1 MHKTII
7 AILTTTFLFA
17 GLKVVSLDSQTGIE
31 EEIQLYENTYAL
43 IIGIDNYSN
52 LDFNWQ
58 LQYAVKDAKGVAKSM
73 RDNFE
78 FNDIIELY
86 NERATKN
93 NILQALSNFIT
104 TKKDDGIFIFFAGHG
119 HTESTLDGD
128 LGYIIPHDGS
138 MNKIEMYKNISM
150 NELKDFL
157 KPILAKHVF
166 VVVDACYSGTLLTTR
181 GVQEKPE
188 PDLGYLRE
196 ITKGRVRQVLT
207 AGGKGQQVLDGG
219 PGGHSVFTGYF
230 LQFLENA
237 SNYITASQLGYK
249 LPEEVF
255 KAARD
260 RNHNQ
265 SPVFGN
271 LLGEGDFVFITK
283 KSQSSQRTPSRR
295 GSSTSGF
302 GSYYITSNPEG
313 ARVWID
319 DTEITGIT
327 PLEVDNQSAGEH
339 TIYVEKG
346 NYSAETIAFL
356 EPDDLVKINLPLNL
370 GRGKLK
376 ISSTPFEAKVY
387 IDGVLKGETPMMV
400 KDLMAGEHIL
410 KLIKKGYSEL
420 TKMVFVKSN
429 QLITEN
435 ISLGQKAELMIASLP
450 TRAQI
455 YINGDLFGTTPKNAT
470 LNTGKYNIVIKREDY
485 YDKEI
490 TVDLGS
496 GDNEELNLDL
506 DHHLGSLFVYS
517 DPPEADIFLD
527 GDMAGKTP
535 LKVTDLNTG
544 KHNIKI
550 MKSGYYTTTETVTV
564 KVDKITNYDLNL
576 MSHAS
581 VKAQLKKIKGKKS
594 FWLVSGLV
602 FTGAG
607 AYYKMSSD
615 KHFTEYGTA
624 TNNAKAL
631 HELIEIENQIYTTSF
646 GLGGACFLR
655 AFTLNSQEKTLKQKW
670 Q

>member
-1 MHKTII
+1 MYKTII
-7 AILTTTFLFA
+7 AILATTFLFA
-17 GLKVVSLDSQTGIE
+17 GLEVVSRDSHTGIE
-31 EEIQLYENTYAL
+31 DEIQLYENTYAL

-58 LQYAVKDAKGVAKSM
+58 LQYAVQDAKGVTKSM

-86 NERATKN
+86 NEQATK
-93 NILQALSNFIT
+93 SNFQQAISNFRKT
-104 TKKDDGIFIFFAGHG
+104 GKEDGIFIFFAGHG
-119 HTESTLDGD
+119 HTESTPDGD

-138 MNKIEMYKNISM
+138 MNEIEMYKNISM

-157 KPILAKHVF
+157 KPISAKHVF

-196 ITKGRVRQVLT
+196 ITRGRVRQVLT

-271 LLGEGDFVFITK
+271 LLGEGDFVFISK
-283 KSQSSQRTPSRR
+283 QSQSTQSTSPHR

-302 GSYYITSNPEG
+302 GSYYITSDPDG
-313 ARVWID
+313 AQVWID
-319 DTEITGIT
+319 DTEIAGIT

-356 EPDDLVKINLPLNL
+356 EPDDLVKINLPMKL

-387 IDGVLKGETPMMV
+387 IDGVLKGETPMVV

-410 KLIKKGYSEL
+410 KLIKKGYSEF
-420 TKMVFVKSN
+420 TKTVFVKSN
-429 QLITEN
+429 QQIKEN

-470 LNTGKYNIVIKREDY
+470 LNTGKYNIVIKQEDY
-485 YDKEI
+485 YDKET
-490 TVDLGS
+490 TVDLDS

-517 DPPEADIFLD
+517 DPPEADIFLN

-535 LKVTDLNTG
+535 LKMTDLNTG

-581 VKAQLKKIKGKKS
+581 VKAQLKKIKNKKS
-594 FWLVSGLV
+594 FWLISGLV
-602 FTGAG
+602 LTGAG

-624 TNNAKAL
+624 TNNAKEL
-631 HELIEIENQIYTTSF
+631 HELIEMENQIYTTSF
-646 GLGGACFLR
+646 GLGGVCLLR
-655 AFTLNSQEKTLKQKW
+655 TLALNNQEKTLKEKW

>member
-119 HTESTLDGD
+119 HTESTPDGD

-581 VKAQLKKIKGKKS
+581 VKAQLKKIKGMKS

>member
-119 HTESTLDGD
+119 HTESTPDGD

-138 MNKIEMYKNISM
+138 MNEIEMYKNISM

-387 IDGVLKGETPMMV
+387 IDGVLKGETPMVV

-410 KLIKKGYSEL
+410 KLIKKGYSER
-420 TKMVFVKSN
+420 TEMVFVKSN

-435 ISLGQKAELMIASLP
+435 ISLGQKSELMIASLP

-581 VKAQLKKIKGKKS
+581 VKAQLKKIKGMKS

-631 HELIEIENQIYTTSF
+631 HELIEIENQIYNTSF